1 MGSAQSQEEQ
11 PDVVRIDRNEI
22 PEEYKTVG
30 VSSDVVKRVNA
41 QTGGGSTEAERLREE
56 LAREREEKLRLR
68 QEMARLTQLQ
78 QRQGNLLRSIAS
90 PPLSGSAMKAKLALL
105 INHIGDRFLKRE
117 TLSSI
122 ETVERVQEKF
132 FAIIEKMCALTMK
145 RYRNCSLSTCLR
157 SQRCMLDYH
166 RVSVYIQ
173 PIIRIVDE
181 RSPII
186 PLHLYRHRLD
196 ISLPPYFGNLPAI
209 KPLTSPTR
217 SNLLVM
223 LFNASSSFREE
234 SSEAFAHSPDVTIL
248 AECVDRPS
256 EVCDSAGKVVQWEK
270 LVGESK
276 FVLIHERMPH
286 FKLALYRAL
295 QSTVI
300 PVIFVPN
307 HVLPFSDYID
317 WHLISLRP
325 SSLARVIG
333 VINSLSPT
341 KLERMRAQI
350 RKIFV
355 EFSSLEANLITA
367 S

>member
-1 MGSAQSQEEQ
+1 MKWLYGL
-11 PDVVRIDRNEI
+11 I
-22 PEEYKTVG
+22 
-30 VSSDVVKRVNA
+30 
-41 QTGGGSTEAERLREE
+41 
-56 LAREREEKLRLR
+56 LALAVILLYFRP
-68 QEMARLTQLQ
+68 
-78 QRQGNLLRSIAS
+78 LLRHRNTSVVNVWKLTKAS
-90 PPLSGSAMKAKLALL
+90 
-105 INHIGDRFLKRE
+105 
-117 TLSSI
+117 T
-122 ETVERVQEKF
+122 F
-132 FAIIEKMCALTMK
+132 FDSH

-157 SQRCMLDYH
+157 SQRCMLDYQ

-181 RSPII
+181 DGNVLTPIPSKEFHAIRTLLLPYSVPDPQRACVFFPGVDFLNLHRFPSIDVAHAVANMINERFYNALIFTVIGQWRHSHRHIMASPII

-234 SSEAFAHSPDVTIL
+234 SSEAFAHSP
-248 AECVDRPS
+248 
-256 EVCDSAGKVVQWEK
+256 
-270 LVGESK
+270 ESK

-307 HVLPFSDYID
+307 NACPFFQIIID
-317 WHLISLRP
+317 
-325 SSLARVIG
+325 G
-333 VINSLSPT
+333 T
-341 KLERMRAQI
+341 
-350 RKIFV
+350 
-355 EFSSLEANLITA
+355 
-367 S
+367 